1 MSQTQVHIV
10 IPAYNEGRRLPA
22 YLPHL
27 CEALAGSSLSWR
39 ITVVDDGSRE
49 DDSRRMQEC
58 ARSCGVSF
66 HRLAT
71 NAGKGAAVYEGWDL
85 DHESEWL
92 GLVDADGSIPPYEV
106 LRVLSMLRKDDV
118 PDALFASR
126 CKILGRTVRRSWLR
140 HLCGRVFA
148 TLVAIVTRIPVYDS
162 QCGFKLVR
170 RGCYESVRGRLR
182 EKRFAF
188 DVELLVALRQSG
200 ARIIEVP
207 IDWFDVAGS
216 KLHFLRDTS
225 RMLAAVVR
233 MRKKSRGIDGD
244 AGNSP
249 SFRSRND
256 RQSSDKYA
264 RF

>member
-1 MSQTQVHIV
+1 M
-10 IPAYNEGRRLPA
+10 
-22 YLPHL
+22 
-27 CEALAGSSLSWR
+27 
-39 ITVVDDGSRE
+39 
-49 DDSRRMQEC
+49 
-58 ARSCGVSF
+58 
-66 HRLAT
+66 
-71 NAGKGAAVYEGWDL
+71 

-106 LRVLSMLRKDDV
+106 LRVLSMLRKDNV

-148 TLVAIVTRIPVYDS
+148 TLVATVTRIPVYDS

-233 MRKKSRGIDGD
+233 MRKKSSGIDGD
-244 AGNSP
+244 AGSP
-249 SFRSRND
+249 HRFARETIGDRPISMRVFRLVAAWRLSQTVD
-256 RQSSDKYA
+256 W
-264 RF
+264 FP